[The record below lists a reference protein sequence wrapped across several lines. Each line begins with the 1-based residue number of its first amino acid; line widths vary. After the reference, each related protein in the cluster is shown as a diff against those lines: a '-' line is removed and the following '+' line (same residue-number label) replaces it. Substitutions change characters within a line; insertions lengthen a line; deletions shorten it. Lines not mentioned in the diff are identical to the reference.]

1 MAKISKMT
9 FTEKLLIANLVG
21 EAVLAG
27 LIIRSHNKQ
36 LDASVDMKT
45 GLGIFPEEWMG
56 FRINKERKEC
66 RRRAGEYLNWRDAT
80 QKEELP

>member
-1 MAKISKMT
+1 MT
-9 FTEKLLIANLVG
+9 NTEKLLAANLAG
-21 EAVLAG
+21 EAIIIA

-36 LDASVDMKT
+36 LDASIDLKT
-45 GLGIFPEEWMG
+45 GVGIFPEEWMG
-56 FRINKERKEC
+56 LRINKERKEC